1 MKYRVAFYKNG
12 AFIYCEECMKLHEF
26 KQDMIYADVSAESEE
41 QAIEIAKERIR
52 KATDNHLTMP
62 EFEME
67 DKPLCPAGLIF
78 KAYCKQGKGEEE

>member
-52 KATDNHLTMP
+52 KATMP

-78 KAYCKQGKGEEE
+78 NAYCKQGKKETEE